1 MDGEL
6 NGKRLIHIIYIYIL
20 ILLHPGLIDPVSGLG
35 NPLGRI
41 KFPFPYHKER
51 IDLTM
56 LLASIRWNMWTESVS
71 PMQGCKGPRVGI

>member
-6 NGKRLIHIIYIYIL
+6 NGKRLMVIHMMIYIYIL

-41 KFPFPYHKER
+41 TFPYHKER
-51 IDLTM
+51 IGLTM
-56 LLASIRWNMWTESVS
+56 LLA
-71 PMQGCKGPRVGI
+71 